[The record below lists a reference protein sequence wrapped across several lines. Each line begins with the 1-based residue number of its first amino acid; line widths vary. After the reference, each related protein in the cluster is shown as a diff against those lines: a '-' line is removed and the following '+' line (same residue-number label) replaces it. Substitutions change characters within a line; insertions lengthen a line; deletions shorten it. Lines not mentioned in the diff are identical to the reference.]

1 MLFMQDSKPKIL
13 ILSSADPT
21 KGPGVLATDYYDAF
35 KEQGFDVDVLT
46 LNYCEPHP
54 EFLYVQKPKSLSSRI
69 RAKIKYNLKRLYR
82 LYLTLFHG
90 FLLRPEDGHAFFYF
104 KEENPP
110 VRVSKVLAR
119 INKDYDIVYILFW
132 QEMISFA
139 SVLAIFRK
147 LHCLIFFGGVDYS
160 QMSGGC
166 HFTRDC
172 ERYKTGCGC
181 CPAFGS
187 KETNDFTRHNVLY
200 RQKVYDEVKPVV
212 CGNSYMMEY
221 YKQSFL
227 LNGYPCIISQPI
239 INTSLFRPMDKGML
253 QDKYGIAREK
263 TFKILFGCQNI
274 TDVRKGIPYLIEA
287 INLFVEGLKESERS
301 QVIVM
306 AIGKD
311 FDKVKSQLKTVDT
324 YDFGYVSSE
333 ELPLIYSLA
342 DVFICPSVDDAGP
355 MMVNQSLCCGTPVV
369 GFEMGACVDAVKD
382 KGTGYCAPLRD
393 SKALAEGIEKIF
405 RQTPEEREA
414 MQRRCVEL
422 AQNTYS
428 YEAAVKRV
436 IDEYERRSLKRFSS
450 D

>member
-1 MLFMQDSKPKIL
+1 MQKDKPTIL
-13 ILSSADPT
+13 IISSANPT
-21 KGPGVLATDYYDAF
+21 KGPGVLASDYYDAF
-35 KEQGFDVDVLT
+35 RSQEYSVDVLT
-46 LNYCEPHP
+46 LNRSESRP
-54 EFLYVQKPKSLSSRI
+54 EFLYVKGLVRFKGRIYYKI
-69 RAKIKYNLKRLYR
+69 RALFQFLRRLVKSFHYKCKIN
-82 LYLTLFHG
+82 
-90 FLLRPEDGHAFFYF
+90 PEDGHYFFYY
-104 KEENPP
+104 EEEKPP
-110 VRVSKVLAR
+110 VRISKVLSK
-119 INKDYDIVYILFW
+119 IKKPYDIVFILFW
-132 QEMISFA
+132 QDMISFA
-139 SVLAIFRK
+139 TVQAIYRK
-147 LHCLIFFGGVDYS
+147 LHCLIIFGGVDYS

-166 HFTRDC
+166 HFTGNC

-181 CPAFGS
+181 CTAFGS

-200 RQKVYDEVKPVV
+200 RQKVYDEVKPIV

-227 LNGYPCIISQPI
+227 LNGYPCMISQPI

-287 INLFVEGLKESERS
+287 INLFIDGLKESERS

-311 FDKVKSQLKTVDT
+311 FDKVKTQLKTVET

-333 ELPLIYSLA
+333 ELPLIYSHA

-436 IDEYERRSLKRFSS
+436 IDEYERRKNN
-450 D
+450 